1 MSDPASS
8 SLYPIR
14 RLTGVAIAAVG
25 ASVPEQVVTNEDLKR
40 THGFDPE
47 WIVQRTGIRER
58 RHAPADEATSDLAA
72 RAATQCLERAGVS
85 PSEVDLLLVGTFT
98 PDYLCPSTAAIVQH
112 KIGLRCG
119 AVDLQAACAGFMYTL
134 ATGMQFV
141 AAGTSKRCLVIGAD
155 CNSRILNP
163 RDTKIYPLFG
173 DGAGAV
179 LLTPGTKEQGM
190 LAYSLGA
197 DGGGCDLLVRKTGGS
212 RHPYDAP
219 AETTTLEQG
228 SHFLHMDGKPV
239 FKWAVRLVEENIRE
253 VLKAA
258 ELSLDQLDLVVL
270 HQANVRIIHA
280 IADALAIDRSK
291 VAVQLDRYGNTSAA
305 SIPLALEEYLRQGRV
320 KPGDH
325 VLMSGFGAGLA
336 WGTGVWKW

>member
-1 MSDPASS
+1 MSEATSS
-8 SLYPIR
+8 AQYPIR
-14 RLTGVAIAAVG
+14 RLMGVAIAAAG
-25 ASVPEQVVTNEDLKR
+25 AAVPDQVVTNEDLKR
-40 THGFDPE
+40 THGFDPD

-58 RHAPADEATSDLAA
+58 RHVKADEATSDLAA
-72 RAATQCLERAGVS
+72 RAAAQCLERAGVS

-98 PDYLCPSTAAIVQH
+98 PDYLCPSTAALVQH
-112 KIGLRCG
+112 KLGLRCG

-134 ATGMQFV
+134 STGMQFV

-197 DGGGCDLLVRKTGGS
+197 DGGGCDLLVRKVGGS
-212 RHPYDAP
+212 RYPFEP
-219 AETTTLEQG
+219 AATEQG
-228 SHFLHMDGKPV
+228 MHFLHMDGKPV
-239 FKWAVRLVEENIRE
+239 FKWAVRLVEENMRE
-253 VLKAA
+253 VLRAA
-258 ELSLDQLDLVVL
+258 ELSLDQLDLVLL
-270 HQANVRIIHA
+270 HQANVRIIDG
-280 IADALAIDRSK
+280 IAEALGLDKKK
-291 VAVQLDRYGNTSAA
+291 VAIQLDRYGNTSAA
-305 SIPLALEEYLRQGRV
+305 SIPLALEECLQQGRV
-320 KPGDH
+320 QPGNH
-325 VLMSGFGAGLA
+325 LLMSGFGAGLA